1 MPIRDLTQEQ
11 SFVMTTV
18 GQCLTAGLSP
28 VGLALTYTDAEG
40 NTVTMLSGADAL
52 TLLARYADRRYMCL
66 DLPHVSEDDIFAAGE
81 FFDEYQKMWARRK
94 DQLGWLDQMLKRT
107 DYDPLENYDRKED
120 GGWKDTT
127 DLGARSRTQNLTD
140 SFATYT
146 DTDTETPTVKTKT
159 TETPTVKT
167 RETVTPTV
175 KTKETVTPTLKT
187 KETVTPTVKTKET
200 ETPGVTETTTETPRA
215 ARTTTESRGIS
226 ETVAESFYGDNSSTM
241 VPSKNVVTT
250 PGNGQNVTT
259 IAGTNGT
266 DTTEVSRT
274 GNNTKT
280 TEVLSGDTQTVN
292 EVVSGDTQTI
302 NEIVSGNTET
312 VNEVV
317 SGNTETT
324 NEVVSGNI
332 QTTHLKGAHI
342 DTHNT
347 TFGEQAAQDVLTRL
361 FQNYRVHGNIGVQ
374 AVSDM
379 LLKEYNL
386 RSRLDLPMLFIKDFL
401 DSVTFYAE

>member
-1 MPIRDLTQEQ
+1 MIRDLTQEQ

-18 GQCLTAGLSP
+18 GQCLTAGLSAL
-28 VGLALTYTDAEG
+28 GLALTYTDAEG
-40 NTVTMLSGADAL
+40 DTVTMLSGADAYN
-52 TLLARYADRRYMCL
+52 LLARYADRRYMCL
-66 DLPHVSEDDIFAAGE
+66 DLPHVSEDDIYIAGE
-81 FFDEYQKMWARRK
+81 FFNDYQKMWARRK

-167 RETVTPTV
+167 KVTETPTV
-175 KTKETVTPTLKT
+175 KTKT
-187 KETVTPTVKTKET
+187 T

-215 ARTTTESRGIS
+215 SRSTTETRGIS

-259 IAGTNGT
+259 VAGVNGT
-266 DTTEVSRT
+266 DTTEISRT
-274 GNNTKT
+274 GTN
-280 TEVLSGDTQTVN
+280 QTVN
-292 EVVSGDTQTI
+292 EVLSGT
-302 NEIVSGNTET
+302 NET
-312 VNEVV
+312 VSEVV

-347 TFGEQAAQDVLTRL
+347 TVGEQAAQDVLTRL
-361 FQNYRVHGNIGVQ
+361 FQNYRIHGNIGVQ

-386 RSRLDLPMLFIKDFL
+386 RSRLDLPLLFIKDFI

>member
-1 MPIRDLTQEQ
+1 MAIQDLTQEQ
-11 SFVMTTV
+11 NFMMTTV
-18 GQCLTAGLSP
+18 GQCLTAGIAST
-28 VGLALTYTDAEG
+28 GLALTYTDANG
-40 NTVTMLSGADAL
+40 DTVTMLSGGDAL
-52 TLLARYADRRYMCL
+52 TLLSRYADRRYMCL
-66 DLPHVSEDDIFAAGE
+66 TLPHVTEDDFYIAGM
-81 FFDEYQKMWARRK
+81 FYSEYQKMWDRRK

-167 RETVTPTV
+167 KVTETPTV
-175 KTKETVTPTLKT
+175 KTKT
-187 KETVTPTVKTKET
+187 T
-200 ETPGVTETTTETPRA
+200 ETPGVTETTVETPRTA
-215 ARTTTESRGIS
+215 TRTTEAPGVSM
-226 ETVAESFYGDNSSTM
+226 TVAESFYGDNSSTA
-241 VPSKNVVTT
+241 VPSKSTT
-250 PGNGQNVTT
+250 TSPGSNQTNVTT
-259 IAGTNGT
+259 VEGISGT
-266 DTTEVSRT
+266 DQTQVSRT
-274 GNNTKT
+274 GTN
-280 TEVLSGDTQTVN
+280 QTVN
-292 EVVSGDTQTI
+292 EVVSGT
-302 NEIVSGNTET
+302 NET
-312 VNEVV
+312 VSEIV

-386 RSRLDLPMLFIKDFL
+386 RSRLDLPLLFIKDFI

>member
-1 MPIRDLTQEQ
+1 MIRDISEEFDQLQ
-11 SFVMTTV
+11 SNV
-18 GQCLTAGLSP
+18 GSILHTLEG
-28 VGLALTYTDAEG
+28 GFTELALTYTDTEN
-40 NTVTMLSGADAL
+40 NTVTLLSGIDAVE
-52 TLLARYADRRYMCL
+52 LLSHYSDRKFLCMEFGHVDPEDHYIASEFLSRYKSLWDRRKAQ
-66 DLPHVSEDDIFAAGE
+66 F
-81 FFDEYQKMWARRK
+81 
-94 DQLGWLDQMLKRT
+94 GWLDQMLKRT

-167 RETVTPTV
+167 KVTETPTV
-175 KTKETVTPTLKT
+175 KTKT
-187 KETVTPTVKTKET
+187 T
-200 ETPGVTETTTETPRA
+200 ETPGVTETTVETPRSST
-215 ARTTTESRGIS
+215 RTTEAPGVSM
-226 ETVAESFYGDNSSTM
+226 TVAESFYGDNSQAA
-241 VPSKNVVTT
+241 VPSKSTT
-250 PGNGQNVTT
+250 TSPGSNQTNVTT
-259 IAGTNGT
+259 VEGIAGTDQT
-266 DTTEVSRT
+266 QVSRT
-274 GNNTKT
+274 GTN
-280 TEVLSGDTQTVN
+280 QTVN
-292 EVVSGDTQTI
+292 EVVSGT
-302 NEIVSGNTET
+302 NET
-312 VNEVV
+312 VSEVV

-324 NEVVSGNI
+324 NEVISGNI

-361 FQNYRVHGNIGVQ
+361 FQNYRVHGNLGVQ

-379 LLKEYNL
+379 LLREYNL
-386 RSRLDLPMLFIKDFL
+386 RSRLDLPMLFIKDFI